1 MLFNIDDIN
10 AAKRKIEDEQGMF
23 GVMMSI
29 AGITDYD
36 SKNQKCCC
44 LWHDEKTPSL
54 IFNSK
59 SENLSAHCFGACHRN
74 YDILDVLMLKKKYS
88 YAEAVRDLF
97 EIADMPYSFGEIG
110 VKSLRDYKYP
120 RRDDCGS
127 KEAVYSYL
135 KLRGISES
143 TVDSLDICQDKHGN
157 IVFNYYDLND
167 VLTMVKYRP
176 SHKIVK
182 GSGEA
187 KNWCQKGADT
197 KPLLFNMNRVNPS
210 QPLLI
215 CSGELDCAAAYEAGW
230 VNSVSIPLGDGNT
243 KWIECN
249 FDWLETIDNIIIAA
263 DNDESGRKYLSDIV
277 PRLGSWR
284 TKVVQVPEDC
294 KDLNEVLYKHGKDDL
309 LSIIVNAS
317 DTPVPSVNDLSDV
330 KALNFKD
337 MPGVKT
343 GISAIDKELVKL
355 PYGTLTIISG
365 MPGVGKSSLLSQ
377 IICNVLDQ
385 GVNTWMYSAE
395 LSNPI
400 TKSWL
405 SFVLAG
411 RRNIDTLQCG
421 EDTYYAVS
429 DKAVEKIN
437 EFYRGR
443 WFVYKDDW
451 ENNIDTLID
460 SMTDSIRKFG
470 TKLLLLDNMMTILND
485 SSENELREQTSV
497 IKKLITLAQK
507 YNVAIVLVAHPRKLS
522 QTSTVGMYDIAGSS
536 NIANLAHRTLGL
548 RRVTEDEKNGTDQTS
563 NLKAELKKYDV
574 VVNIIKDRMRGRS
587 NISHG
592 LYYDNISRRFYSTQE
607 EFDKQYD
614 WDTTEYKT
622 ELVSERL
629 QIEKEKEDEVFGEI
643 KGGE

>member
-1 MLFNIDDIN
+1 MLFNNDDIN
-10 AAKRKIEDEQGMF
+10 KAKRKIEDEQGMF
-23 GVMMSI
+23 GVMMSV
-29 AGITDYD
+29 AGVTDYD
-36 SKNQKCCC
+36 EKNQKCCC
-44 LWHDEKTPSL
+44 LWHAENTPSL
-54 IFNSK
+54 IFNPK

-74 YDILDVLMLKKKYS
+74 YDLIDVLMMKNKYS
-88 YAEAVRDLF
+88 YAEAVKDLF
-97 EIADMPYSFGEIG
+97 EIADLPYSFGELG
-110 VKSLRDYKYP
+110 VKSLRDYRYP
-120 RRDDCGS
+120 KRDDCGN
-127 KEAVYSYL
+127 KNAVYSYL

-143 TVDSLDICQDKHGN
+143 TVDYLDICQDSHGN

-187 KNWCQKGADT
+187 KNWCQKNADT
-197 KPLLFNMNRVNPS
+197 KPLLFNMNRINPS
-210 QPLLI
+210 QPMLI
-215 CSGELDCAAAYEAGW
+215 CSGELDCAAAIESGW
-230 VNSVSIPLGDGNT
+230 VNAVSIPLGDGNT

-249 FDWLETIDNIIIAA
+249 FDWLETINQIIIAA
-263 DNDESGRKYLSDIV
+263 DNDESGRKYLAEIV

-284 TKVVQVPEDC
+284 TKVVNVPDDC
-294 KDLNEVLYKHGKDDL
+294 KDLNEVLYKKGKDVLFD
-309 LSIIVNAS
+309 IIVNAA
-317 DTPVPSVNDLSDV
+317 DTPVPSVADLSDV

-343 GISAIDKELVKL
+343 GIKAIDQELVKL
-355 PYGTLTIISG
+355 PYGTLTVISG

-405 SFVLAG
+405 SFVLGG
-411 RRNIDTLQCG
+411 RRHIEEIQCG
-421 EDTYYAVS
+421 EDTYYTVN
-429 DKAVEKIN
+429 DKAIEKIN
-437 EFYRGR
+437 EYYRGR

-451 ENNIDTLID
+451 ENNIDILID

-470 TKLLLLDNMMTILND
+470 TKLLLLDNMMTMLSD

-507 YNVAIVLVAHPRKLS
+507 YSVAIILVAHPRKLS

-548 RRVTEDEKNGTDQTS
+548 RRVTQDEKDGNDQNS
-563 NLKAELKKYDV
+563 NLKPELKKYDV

-587 NISHG
+587 SISHG
-592 LYYDNISRRFYSTQE
+592 LYYDTVSRRFYSTQE

-614 WDTTEYKT
+614 WDDTKYETA
-622 ELVSERL
+622 LLSERIL
-629 QIEKEKEDEVFGEI
+629 QEENDSEVFGEV
-643 KGGE
+643 KGGD